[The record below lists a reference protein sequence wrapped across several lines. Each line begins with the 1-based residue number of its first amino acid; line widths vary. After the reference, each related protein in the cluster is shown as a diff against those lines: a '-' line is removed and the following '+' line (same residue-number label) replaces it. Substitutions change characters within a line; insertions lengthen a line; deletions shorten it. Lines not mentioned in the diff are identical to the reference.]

1 MVTRR
6 RLLQTAS
13 ATGAFLAVQEMLP
26 AWARNMA
33 GTRAPGDPRTGAHE
47 FDLTIAETPIAI
59 DGRQGSAITLN
70 GGIPGPIMRFKEGE
84 TVTIRVHNRLA
95 EDTSIH
101 WHGILLPFRM
111 DGVPG
116 VTFPGIMAGT
126 TFTYRYPVKQSGTYW
141 YHSHTKLQEQ
151 LGHYGPLIIDSV
163 EPEPFAYD
171 REHVVV
177 LSDWMFEN
185 PYRVLAKLKKMSDY
199 LNFQKRTVGD
209 FFDDVETAGLGA
221 TLRDRLAWG
230 NMRMDPTDIADI
242 TGHIYTYLMNGQ
254 GPETNWTGLFTPGE
268 RVRLRFIN
276 ASTMTFFNVRIPGLP
291 MTVVQA
297 DGQNVEPVPVDE
309 FQIGVAE
316 TYDVIVTPGDQPAY
330 TVMAESLDRS
340 GHARGTLATRAGLA
354 APVPPLRKRPLRTM
368 VDMGMKM
375 EGMDMAG
382 MKMNGMDMAGSG
394 EAGGHAGHM
403 SMADHQGG
411 QGGNTMVGSMME
423 AAGPIVA
430 RHGPDDHGVGN
441 TTVATFERDRLGE
454 AGTGLEDVG
463 HRVLVY
469 TDLKS
474 VTPYNQSPPE
484 REIELHLT
492 GNMNRYMWSFDGK
505 KFSEVDG
512 PIPFNHGERLRLIMV
527 NDTMMEHP
535 IHLHGM
541 WMELENGH
549 GPHIPRK
556 HTVSVKPGERL
567 SVLINADAPGRWAFH
582 CHLLYHME
590 MGMFRVVEVTPYE
603 GEPS

>member
-1 MVTRR
+1 MITRR
-6 RLLQTAS
+6 RLLKTVPS
-13 ATGAFLAVQEMLP
+13 AAALAALQPWLP
-26 AWARNMA
+26 AWARNIT

-47 FDLTIAETPIAI
+47 FDLTIAEKPIAI
-59 DGRQGSAITLN
+59 DGRQGLAMTLN

-84 TVTIRVHNRLA
+84 TVTIRVHNRLPEA
-95 EDTSIH
+95 TSIH

-116 VTFPGIMAGT
+116 VTFPGIEAGA

-151 LGHYGPLIIDSV
+151 LGHYGPLIIDPA

-177 LSDWMFEN
+177 LADWTFDD
-185 PYRVLAKLKKMSDY
+185 PYRLFAKLKKMGDS
-199 LNFQKRTVGD
+199 LNYQKRTVGD
-209 FFDDVETAGLGA
+209 FFDDVEAARLGA
-221 TLRDRLAWG
+221 ILKDRLAWG
-230 NMRMDPTDIADI
+230 KMRMDPTDIADI
-242 TGHIYTYLMNGQ
+242 TGHNYTYLMNGQ
-254 GPETNWTGLFTPGE
+254 GPRTHWTGLFKPGE

-276 ASTMTFFNVRIPGLP
+276 ASTMSYFNVRIPGLP

-297 DGQNVEPVPVDE
+297 DGQNVEPVDVDE
-309 FQIGVAE
+309 FQIAVAE
-316 TYDVIVTPGDQPAY
+316 TYDVIVSPRDRVAY
-330 TVMAESLDRS
+330 TIMAELLDRS
-340 GHARGTLATRAGLA
+340 GYARGTLATQKGLVG
-354 APVPPLRKRPLRTM
+354 PVPPLRERPLRTM

-375 EGMDMAG
+375 EDMDMSKSKGMDMSKNKG
-382 MKMNGMDMAGSG
+382 MGS
-394 EAGGHAGHM
+394 HAGHM
-403 SMADHQGG
+403 GMDQSHGG
-411 QGGNTMVGSMME
+411 QTGGGKVGSMME
-423 AAGPIVA
+423 KAGPIVA
-430 RHGPDDHGVGN
+430 RHGSDGHGLGN
-441 TTVATFERDRLGE
+441 ITVATFERDRLGE
-454 AGTGLEDVG
+454 PGTGLEDVG

-474 VTPYNQSPPE
+474 VTPYNQSPPQ

-492 GNMNRYMWSFDGK
+492 GNMDRYMWSFDGK
-505 KFSEVDG
+505 KFSEVKG
-512 PIPFNHGERLRLIMV
+512 PIPFSLGERLRLILV

-541 WMELENGH
+541 FMELENGH
-549 GPHIPRK
+549 GAHIPRK
-556 HTVSVKPGERL
+556 HTVNVKPGERL

-603 GEPS
+603 GDPS

>member
-1 MVTRR
+1 MLTRR
-6 RLLQTAS
+6 RLLKTAS
-13 ATGAFLAVQEMLP
+13 ATGAIFAVQQMLP

-33 GTRAPGDPRTGAHE
+33 GTRAPGNPRTGAHE

-70 GGIPGPIMRFKEGE
+70 GGIPGPIMRFREGE

-116 VTFPGIMAGT
+116 VTFPGIGAGT

-151 LGHYGPLIIDSV
+151 LGHYGPLVIDSA

-209 FFDDVETAGLGA
+209 FFDDVAEAGFGA

-230 NMRMDPTDIADI
+230 NMRMDSTDIADI

-254 GPETNWTGLFTPGE
+254 GPESNWTGLFTPGE

-276 ASTMTFFNVRIPGLP
+276 ASTMSFFNVRIPGLP

-316 TYDVIVTPGDQPAY
+316 TYDVIVTPRDQPVY

-340 GHARGTLATRAGLA
+340 GYARGTLATRAGLA
-354 APVPPLRKRPLRTM
+354 ADVPPLRERPLRTM

-375 EGMDMAG
+375 EGMNMAED
-382 MKMNGMDMAGSG
+382 KGMDMSKHNGMG
-394 EAGGHAGHM
+394 THAGHM
-403 SMADHQGG
+403 GMG
-411 QGGNTMVGSMME
+411 QGHGGHMGSGQVGSMTE

-430 RHGPDDHGVGN
+430 HHGPDHHGVGN
-441 TTVATFERDRLGE
+441 TSVATFERDRLGE
-454 AGTGLEDVG
+454 PGTGLEDVG

-474 VTPYNQSPPE
+474 VTPYNQRPPE

-492 GNMNRYMWSFDGK
+492 GNMERYMWSFDGK

-512 PIPFNHGERLRLIMV
+512 PIQFNHGERLRLIMV

-590 MGMFRVVEVTPYE
+590 MGMFRVVEVTPYD
-603 GEPS
+603 GDPS